1 MTAPLFPSWLE
12 VDLDAVESNVRWL
25 RRTVGPA
32 TQVAAV
38 VKAQAYG
45 LGAEEIARAAIRGG
59 ASRLAVARVQEGA
72 ALRRAGIDV
81 PILILSSL
89 VASEVGS
96 CCHHGLTATVADPA
110 TLQLLDR
117 TAEGIGCALPVHL
130 KVDTGL
136 TRYGARLD
144 AAFDLAEQL
153 LQARSLVAEGLY
165 THFAASDEADLAF
178 TYEQMARFNRVR
190 ARLTD
195 MGLRFNAVHAANS
208 AGAIRVP
215 EARFDLVRAGITVS
229 GYAPSTDVPVEGLR
243 PAARLQA
250 VLARTY
256 ALEPGATIGYGR
268 TYTVTRPMR
277 AGLVPL
283 GYADGI
289 PRVLSNR
296 GEMLVCGQR
305 VPMIGRVSMDQCVV
319 DITHVPDAREG
330 QIVTA
335 LGAQANDEITLDAF
349 SSAAETIPHE
359 TLCRLGPRLPRIYRR
374 GGDVSRV
381 LVFESADIFGN
392 ERITRD

>member
-12 VDLDAVESNVRWL
+12 IDLDAVEANVQWL
-25 RRTVGPA
+25 RRTVGSS
-32 TQVAAV
+32 THVAAV

-59 ASRLAVARVQEGA
+59 ASRLAVARVQEGV

-89 VASEVGS
+89 VPSEVGS
-96 CCHHGLTATVADPA
+96 CCRYGLTATVTDPA
-110 TLQLLDR
+110 TLVLLDR
-117 TAEGIGCALPVHL
+117 TAEGLGCSLPVHL

-136 TRYGARLD
+136 TRYGARLGE
-144 AAFDLAEQL
+144 AFDLADQL
-153 LQARSLVAEGLY
+153 LQARSLVKEGLY

-178 TYEQMARFNRVR
+178 TYKQVARFNDVR

-195 MGLRFNAVHAANS
+195 MGLRFTAVHASNS

-229 GYAPSTDVPVEGLR
+229 GYAPSMDVPGDGLR
-243 PAARLQA
+243 PAASLKA
-250 VLARTY
+250 VLSRTY
-256 ALEPGATIGYGR
+256 ELEPGATIGYGR

-289 PRVLSNR
+289 PRVLSSR
-296 GEMLVCGQR
+296 GEMLICGRR

-319 DITHVPDAREG
+319 DLTCVPDAREG

-335 LGAQANDEITLDAF
+335 LGAQEKDEITLDEF

-359 TLCRLGPRLPRIYRR
+359 TLCRLGPRLPRVYLR
-374 GGDVSRV
+374 GGAISRV
-381 LVFESADIFGN
+381 LVFEGADPFGTP
-392 ERITRD
+392 RVAGD